1 MVVLCDAHRARQYSQ
16 QNRTDNQNIEPRY
29 EVGISMAGHFQE
41 FEDEYLETMYEFYES
56 DPHSRVRTGD
66 LAQRLGVS
74 PASATEMIQRLS
86 VKGFIDYVRYKGA
99 QLTESGL
106 IHGRTMKRRHRLAEV
121 LLERIPFNGNT
132 HETACRLEHAIDDD
146 LEVALTVLLG
156 DPELDPSGRE
166 IPQPSEHIGDR
177 ILSRVSE
184 HTSLSLLPTGNEGTV
199 VGLLLSE
206 ESINLFGEHLAIGSV
221 LKSLGTSKYQANGLI
236 IELDSDLSDSIIVRS
251 H

>member
-1 MVVLCDAHRARQYSQ
+1 
-16 QNRTDNQNIEPRY
+16 
-29 EVGISMAGHFQE
+29 MAGHFQE

-56 DPHSRVRTGD
+56 DQHSRVRTGD
-66 LAQRLGVS
+66 LAERLGVS

-99 QLTESGL
+99 QLTEKGL

-121 LLERIPFNGNT
+121 LLERIPFDGNS

-166 IPQPSEHIGDR
+166 IPKPRKDIGERISKKVSGHASLSSLRAGQEGSVAGILVSEELVGLFGDR
-177 ILSRVSE
+177 
-184 HTSLSLLPTGNEGTV
+184 
-199 VGLLLSE
+199 
-206 ESINLFGEHLAIGSV
+206 LALGALV
-221 LKSLGTSKYQANGLI
+221 KSLGSTKYEANGTIL
-236 IELDSDLSDSIIVRS
+236 ELDPGISDSIIVRL

>member
-1 MVVLCDAHRARQYSQ
+1 
-16 QNRTDNQNIEPRY
+16 
-29 EVGISMAGHFQE
+29 MAGHFQE

-56 DPHSRVRTGD
+56 DQHSRVRTGD

-99 QLTESGL
+99 QLTEKGL

-121 LLERIPFNGNT
+121 LLERIPFDGNP

-146 LEVALTVLLG
+146 LEVALTLLLG
-156 DPELDPSGRE
+156 DPVLDPSGRE
-166 IPQPSEHIGDR
+166 IPKATTEISD
-177 ILSRVSE
+177 RVSLKINQF
-184 HTSLSLLPTGNEGTV
+184 TSLSLLETGQEASI
-199 VGLLLSE
+199 VGLLASE
-206 ESINLFGEHLAIGSV
+206 DLVGLFGERLAIGSV
-221 LKSLGTSKYQANGLI
+221 IKSLGSSQFDANGSI
-236 IELDSDLSDSIIVRS
+236 IELESDISDSIIVRS

>member
-1 MVVLCDAHRARQYSQ
+1 
-16 QNRTDNQNIEPRY
+16 
-29 EVGISMAGHFQE
+29 MAGHFQE

-56 DPHSRVRTGD
+56 DQHSRVRTGD
-66 LAQRLGVS
+66 LAERLGVS

-99 QLTESGL
+99 QLTEKGL

-121 LLERIPFNGNT
+121 LLERIPFDGNS

-166 IPQPSEHIGDR
+166 IPKPRKDISERISNKGSGYAPLSSLPDGQEALVAGILVSEELVGLFGDR
-177 ILSRVSE
+177 L
-184 HTSLSLLPTGNEGTV
+184 T
-199 VGLLLSE
+199 
-206 ESINLFGEHLAIGSV
+206 IGALV
-221 LKSLGTSKYQANGLI
+221 KSLGSTKYEANGTIL
-236 IELDSDLSDSIIVRS
+236 ELDSGISDSIIVRL

>member
-1 MVVLCDAHRARQYSQ
+1 
-16 QNRTDNQNIEPRY
+16 
-29 EVGISMAGHFQE
+29 MAGHFQE

-66 LAQRLGVS
+66 LADRLGVS

-99 QLTESGL
+99 KLTGKGL

-121 LLERIPFNGNT
+121 LLERIPFDGNT

-156 DPELDPSGRE
+156 DPDLDPSGRE
-166 IPQPSEHIGDR
+166 IPKPSKDIRER
-177 ILSRVSE
+177 ISKRVSG
-184 HTSLSLLPTGNEGTV
+184 HSSLSSLRVEQEATI
-199 VGLLLSE
+199 VGILVSE
-206 ESINLFGEHLAIGSV
+206 ELIGLFGERLTLGSV
-221 LKSLGTSKYQANGLI
+221 IKSLGSSKYEANGTI
-236 IELDSDLSDSIIVRS
+236 IELESGISDSIVVRL